1 MPEIYIP
8 TRSAIEALKE
18 GDLAPDCFGNWR
30 RVTRI
35 YANRSNTVI
44 FTADGKAVCHGCG
57 CSGGITNANLYGPL
71 SHDL

>member
-8 TRSAIEALKE
+8 TCAEIEAPKE

-30 RVTRI
+30 RVTKV

-44 FTADGKAVCHGCG
+44 FTADGKAVCHQCG
-57 CSGGITNANLYGPL
+57 Y
-71 SHDL
+71 